1 MFFPKTMS
9 EIELIVPSKDMLAVT
24 KVLSGHG
31 VFHQTD
37 SNYPGVATGSHNT
50 WQEKASAYGS
60 LERRIQLVMQ
70 ALSVDE
76 GQPSASESDSMVEID
91 QLEPAVA
98 QLETEVRAV
107 SDELTAER
115 KKLEG
120 LESTLHQLEPVEDL
134 DIDISA
140 LRNPQYIFSMLG
152 VIPANNIDRLKTS
165 LARVPYVFLTLR
177 QDPGKPVVWLA
188 GNRANSDV
196 LDRAAKSAYLNPLV
210 LPEDYQGTPSQIL
223 HGLRESIEKAHRHI
237 RELEEKLGRIASEK
251 GGELRRLLWQAHT
264 SRVLAD
270 AIVRFG
276 QLRHTYVITGWV
288 PAEKLDALIQ
298 RLRQA
303 SREILIEAL
312 PTKRYGDNLNVPVAL
327 SNNPL
332 LRPFQMLVTTYARP
346 RYGELDP
353 TYLVA
358 ITFPILFGAMF
369 GDIGQGLVLALLGW
383 LISSGRIPKLKSMA
397 GLGALI
403 MICGISATVFGFLY
417 GSVFM
422 FEENFLGLELHPL
435 WINPLHD
442 IMSILIVAVAAGVVL
457 LLLSYILSIVN
468 GVLSRDWGHVLFG
481 HTGLSAF
488 LLYVSLLGIGA
499 TFIPS
504 FHFPV
509 PRIVFIV
516 LAAISA
522 AAVMI
527 SEVLINLVEG
537 HRPLVEGGIGTY
549 FIQAPIELFEV
560 FLTLVS
566 NTLSFVRVG
575 AFAVAHGGLSSV
587 FFILADLA
595 GGGSHNLL
603 YWLIVLI
610 GNIFI
615 VGFEGLI
622 VGIQT
627 MRLHYYEILGKF
639 FTGGGTRFEPLT
651 LHPAEREQS
660 GV

>member
-37 SNYPGVATGSHNT
+37 SNYPGVASGSSNT
-50 WQEKASAYGS
+50 WQEQAAAYAA
-60 LERRIQLVMQ
+60 LERRIQLVIQ
-70 ALSVDE
+70 ALSMEE
-76 GQPSASESDSMVEID
+76 GQPSSSDSGSLVE
-91 QLEPAVA
+91 LETLRPAVERIEA
-98 QLETEVRAV
+98 EVKQM
-107 SDELTAER
+107 SDELVNER
-115 KKLEG
+115 KRLEQ
-120 LESTLHQLEPVEDL
+120 LESTLHQLEPVEGVE
-134 DIDISA
+134 IDISA
-140 LRNPQYIFSMLG
+140 LRDSKYIFSMLG
-152 VIPANNIDRLKTS
+152 VIPSNNIDRLKTS

-177 QDPGKPVVWLA
+177 QDPGKQVVWLA
-188 GNRANSDV
+188 GTKANSDV
-196 LDRAAKSAYLNPLV
+196 LERAARSAYLNPLL
-210 LPEDYQGTPSQIL
+210 LPEDYQGTPAEITQSLRNNIAAAQKHIEDL
-223 HGLRESIEKAHRHI
+223 QAKLADIARTQGDQLRE
-237 RELEEKLGRIASEK
+237 
-251 GGELRRLLWQAHT
+251 LLWQTHT

-276 QLRHTYVITGWV
+276 QLRHTYVVTGWV
-288 PAEKLDALIQ
+288 PAEKLDSLIQ

-369 GDIGQGLVLALLGW
+369 GDIGQGLVLAVLGW
-383 LISSGRIPKLKSMA
+383 LMSAGRIKALKSMSS
-397 GLGALI
+397 LGGLI
-403 MICGISATVFGFLY
+403 MICGLSATVFGFLY
-417 GSVFM
+417 GSVFG
-422 FEENFLGLELHPL
+422 FEEEFLGIEIHPL
-435 WINPLHD
+435 WISPIHN
-442 IMSILIVAVAAGVVL
+442 ILQILMVAIGAGVVL
-457 LLLSYILSIVN
+457 LLIAFLLSILN
-468 GVLSRDWGHVLFG
+468 GFLSRNWGHMLFG
-481 HTGLSAF
+481 HTGIAGF
-488 LLYVSLLGIGA
+488 LLYVSFLGLLGSLLLKWP
-499 TFIPS
+499 IP
-504 FHFPV
+504 P
-509 PRIVFIV
+509 IVFII
-516 LAAISA
+516 LAVISGI
-522 AAVMI
+522 AVML

-549 FIQAPIELFEV
+549 FIQAPVELFEAV
-560 FLTLVS
+560 ISLLS
-566 NTLSFVRVG
+566 NSLSFVRVG
-575 AFAVAHGGLSSV
+575 AFAVAHGGLSSAI
-587 FFILADLA
+587 FILAELA
-595 GGGSHNLL
+595 SPTHGLG
-603 YWLIVLI
+603 YWLAVVI

-627 MRLHYYEILGKF
+627 MRLHYYEFLGKF

-651 LHPAEREQS
+651 LQPSERSE
-660 GV
+660 

>member
-1 MFFPKTMS
+1 MQSLSIS
-9 EIELIVPSKDMLAVT
+9 EEHP
-24 KVLSGHG
+24 
-31 VFHQTD
+31 
-37 SNYPGVATGSHNT
+37 
-50 WQEKASAYGS
+50 ASADPGS
-60 LERRIQLVMQ
+60 I
-70 ALSVDE
+70 
-76 GQPSASESDSMVEID
+76 VELD
-91 QLEPAVA
+91 QLGPAVD
-98 QLETEVRAV
+98 AV
-107 SDELTAER
+107 ESQVKGISDELAAEG
-115 KKLEG
+115 KKLEQ
-120 LESTLHQLEPVEDL
+120 LESTLHQLEPVEEV

-140 LRNPQYIFSMLG
+140 LRDPRYVFSMLG
-152 VIPANNIDRLKTS
+152 VIPAANTDRLKTS
-165 LARVPYVFLTLR
+165 LARVPHVFLTLR
-177 QDPGKPVVWLA
+177 QDPGKQVVWLA
-188 GNRANSDV
+188 GNKANSDV
-196 LDRAAKSAYLNPLV
+196 LERAAHSAYLNPLV
-210 LPEDYQGTPSQIL
+210 LPEDYQGTPGNIIQNLRDSIAETGKKMTELKDQLARI
-223 HGLRESIEKAHRHI
+223 GETQGPQLRE
-237 RELEEKLGRIASEK
+237 LLG
-251 GGELRRLLWQAHT
+251 QAHT

-288 PAEKLDALIQ
+288 PAEKLDGLIQ

-303 SREILIEAL
+303 SKEMLIEAL
-312 PTKRYGDNLNVPVAL
+312 PTKRFGDNLHVPVAL

-332 LRPFQMLVTTYARP
+332 LRPFQMLVTTYSRP

-369 GDIGQGLVLALLGW
+369 GDIGQGLVLALMGW

-422 FEENFLGLELHPL
+422 FEENFLGIELHPL

-481 HTGLSAF
+481 HTGVSAF

-499 TFIPS
+499 TFIPNLN
-504 FHFPV
+504 FPI

-522 AAVMI
+522 VAVMI

-537 HRPLVEGGIGTY
+537 HRPLVEGGLGTY

-603 YWLIVLI
+603 YWLIVII

-639 FTGGGTRFEPLT
+639 FTGGGARFEPLT
-651 LHPAEREQS
+651 LQPTKS
-660 GV
+660 D